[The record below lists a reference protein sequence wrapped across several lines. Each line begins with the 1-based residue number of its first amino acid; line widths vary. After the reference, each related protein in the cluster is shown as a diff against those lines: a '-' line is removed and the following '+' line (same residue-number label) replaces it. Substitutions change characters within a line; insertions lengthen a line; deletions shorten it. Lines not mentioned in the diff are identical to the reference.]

1 MTLKNKATLLAAVI
15 GVGLIALGTAWKER
29 TRVEPTDYLTFERV
43 VYSGDSLWSL
53 CERYSGYEDIQTII
67 QRVRDDNGIDNP
79 GTLQPGQKIK
89 VRVRKGGRWWLILTA
104 AYALL
109 LLNAR
114 SKTTPKESHGVK
126 VDWVYAPKLKS
137 DGRNQ
142 PAKPAISLARSEVG
156 AVQKSETTEP
166 ARCFSMS
173 RLYRTLK
180 GARKTAHLW
189 NK

>member
-43 VYSGDSLWSL
+43 VYSGASLWSL

-89 VRVRKGGRWWLILTA
+89 VRVRKGGR
-104 AYALL
+104 
-109 LLNAR
+109 
-114 SKTTPKESHGVK
+114 
-126 VDWVYAPKLKS
+126 
-137 DGRNQ
+137 
-142 PAKPAISLARSEVG
+142 
-156 AVQKSETTEP
+156 
-166 ARCFSMS
+166 
-173 RLYRTLK
+173 
-180 GARKTAHLW
+180 
-189 NK
+189 